1 MKTVGIRMSA
11 LAGGL
16 AAAVILVSSLAGAG
30 EPVPAADWP
39 QWRGPNRD
47 AKAAAT
53 GLKNSWESAPPKLL
67 WEAAGLGA
75 GFSSMSI
82 VGDRIYTMGD
92 IGEDQFVMA
101 LDRADGTLIWK
112 TRVGPRWDDQYP
124 GPRGT
129 PTVDGDRVYAM
140 GTEGNLV
147 CVDAASGKVRWKKN
161 LEKAYGGRVMTVWK
175 WAESPLVDGDR

>member
-1 MKTVGIRMSA
+1 MKKIGKGLGI
-11 LAGGL
+11 LAAGL
-16 AAAVILVSSLAGAG
+16 VAAVIVQSSMAGMAGAG
-30 EPVPAADWP
+30 EPSPAANSSNASADWP

-53 GLKNSWESAPPKLL
+53 GLKNSWESAPPKLQ
-67 WEAAGLGA
+67 WEASGLGA

-101 LDRADGTLIWK
+101 LNRADGKLMWK
-112 TRVGPRWDDQYP
+112 TRVGPQWADQFP

-129 PTVDGDRVYAM
+129 PT
-140 GTEGNLV
+140 
-147 CVDAASGKVRWKKN
+147 
-161 LEKAYGGRVMTVWK
+161 
-175 WAESPLVDGDR
+175 